1 MARSDSVPE
10 PGDTGRL
17 DLPHDALRR
26 IVRPCPV
33 RSGGFGGGGVL
44 IPLQWIGLFGLVT
57 VFTVMLALGLMLG
70 REQIAAALER
80 RVVLAAVIFGVLV
93 PIPALAVLVVML
105 FQPSSPVAAGIVL
118 MAISPGSP
126 VALRRALDAGGDPR
140 FAPTLHLSIVMLAVL
155 TVPLSIVILDWIFS
169 RDLAVTPFDVGR
181 QVFFAQL
188 LPLAIG
194 AALRAWKPA
203 LAQALQ
209 PRLARLGS
217 LLLIVLTAMV
227 LADVPS
233 IIRHVGWMPTIAGF
247 AMTVVALGVGAAFA
261 GRDASARP
269 AAAVAAGMRN
279 PGLALLIATLNR
291 APPAVLEGII
301 GYAVGLALALLVYLQ
316 WRKRVAPG

>member
-1 MARSDSVPE
+1 LPDSNAAGS
-10 PGDTGRL
+10 PGLRRT
-17 DLPHDALRR
+17 ALRR
-26 IVRPCPV
+26 IVRPCPA
-33 RSGGFGGGGVL
+33 RAGGFRGRSVL
-44 IPLQWIGLFGLVT
+44 IPLQWIGLFGVVT

-80 RVVLAAVIFGVLV
+80 RVVLAAVVFAVLV
-93 PIPALAVLVVML
+93 PIPALAVLVVMV
-105 FQPSSPVAAGIVL
+105 FQPSPPVAAGIVL

-140 FAPTLHLSIVMLAVL
+140 FAPTLHLAIVMLAVV

-169 RDLAVTPFDVGR
+169 REFAVTPFDVGR

-188 LPLAIG
+188 LPLALG
-194 AALRAWKPA
+194 AALRAWKPV
-203 LAQALQ
+203 LANALQ
-209 PRLARLGS
+209 PRLEWLGN
-217 LLLIVLTAMV
+217 LLLIVLAGMI

-233 IIRHVGWMPTIAGF
+233 IIGRVGWMPTAAGF

-269 AAAVAAGMRN
+269 AAAVAAAMRN

-291 APPAVLEGII
+291 APPAVIEGII
-301 GYAVGLALALLVYLQ
+301 GYAVGLAAALVVFLR
-316 WRKRVAPG
+316 WRRRAAGG